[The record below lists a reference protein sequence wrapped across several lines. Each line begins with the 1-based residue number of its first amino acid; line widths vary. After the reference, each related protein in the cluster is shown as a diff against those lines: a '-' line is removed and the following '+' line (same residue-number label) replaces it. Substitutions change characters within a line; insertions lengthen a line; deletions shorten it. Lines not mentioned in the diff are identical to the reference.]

1 MSEAVFERE
10 GDRFQPQPVARARW
24 YDEVLHGGPVA
35 ALFARQVEQV
45 ESAQP
50 MMVTR
55 LTVDLMRPV
64 PTKPLEVATRV
75 VREGRRIQVVD
86 ALMVSEGVEVARASA
101 LRMRV
106 GEVDVP
112 EHPRRPPPSGPDG
125 FERASWRGDAAGDW
139 FHTSAVEMRV
149 TEGHFYEPGP
159 ATAWLRMLVPIV
171 EGEAASPLQRVS
183 ALADFGNGL
192 SRVLASGWW
201 FINADLTVY
210 LERTA
215 QSEWIA
221 RRART
226 DIDDDGIGVAQSEVF
241 DQAGS
246 IGHALQSLFVD
257 RTNEGP
263 SEPTVRTAW

>member
-1 MSEAVFERE
+1 VSEAVFERE
-10 GDRFQPQPVARARW
+10 ADRFQPQPVSRARW

-86 ALMVSEGVEVARASA
+86 AVMVSDGVEVARASA

-106 GEVDVP
+106 GDVDLP
-112 EHPRRPPPSGPDG
+112 THPRREARAGPDG
-125 FERASWRGDAAGDW
+125 FERASWRGDDDGIW
-139 FHTSAVEMRV
+139 FHSHAVEMRFV
-149 TEGHFYEPGP
+149 EGSFYEAGP
-159 ATAWLRMLVPIV
+159 ASAWMRMVVPLVA
-171 EGEAASPLQRVS
+171 GEEPTPLQQVA
-183 ALADFGNGL
+183 ALSDFGNGL
-192 SRVLASGWW
+192 SRVLAGGWW

-210 LERTA
+210 LERYPRSEWMMLQSRTDLDGAGVGLA
-215 QSEWIA
+215 QSEL
-221 RRART
+221 
-226 DIDDDGIGVAQSEVF
+226 F
-241 DQAGS
+241 DAEGS

-257 RTNEGP
+257 RA
-263 SEPTVRTAW
+263 SD